1 MGRSRGI
8 TLKGAA
14 AGAFIRAQ
22 MGLTPEGD
30 SERALRV
37 ATLVHMHMKIA
48 MNEKVMHLGIEL
60 GLYHLATR
68 APCGALLTSP
78 DPSLVHRHTHDA
90 AKVTCPDCLHVTEA
104 FAKVYNRARRLKMWP
119 SVGIKNKVAQ

>member
-37 ATLVHMHMKIA
+37 ATIA
-48 MNEKVMHLGIEL
+48 PRG
-60 GLYHLATR
+60 R
-68 APCGALLTSP
+68 
-78 DPSLVHRHTHDA
+78 SLRS
-90 AKVTCPDCLHVTEA
+90 E
-104 FAKVYNRARRLKMWP
+104 R
-119 SVGIKNKVAQ
+119 S

>member
-37 ATLVHMHMKIA
+37 ATLVHMHMKTGDERLAVALIKLVA
-48 MNEKVMHLGIEL
+48 EK
-60 GLYHLATR
+60 GLEA
-68 APCGALLTSP
+68 AGAVCTASK
-78 DPSLVHRHTHDA
+78 DVSSR
-90 AKVTCPDCLHVTEA
+90 
-104 FAKVYNRARRLKMWP
+104 
-119 SVGIKNKVAQ
+119 